1 MIKKIFTALVLVLGA
16 TSLLAQSGSSCYD
29 PIPVDSN
36 YVGRVNGPCTL
47 WYTAWTYDLPLKV
60 HFTPDS
66 DNSDWGPEVS
76 VDLTCV
82 PGQYADP
89 KLDSLVHMVEDFDV
103 SFPIELL
110 CDMVTSNGKVE
121 WDLSI
126 NDSYREQMAEFGI
139 TYNVQAFVKV
149 TFYEAGEIRLK
160 PDTAFTSCMENLQYV
175 NLGDTLDIA
184 ANDENTAYVF
194 PYTDWQNDSIRFVWI
209 GEQSARVWL
218 GTMDCEFTPEVNNGF
233 VWGYYDVKESSPKK
247 LYTQNM
253 KDAIKDSQSG
263 GLFYAKITAPVTG
276 KFVVEKI
283 PMSAAQDGAILME
296 YGKSIQLA
304 ASDTN
309 QLYCFPRTWEATQF
323 IASTTSALKMYAS
336 PSTQFGIASSNG
348 VTRKVFTFSLDGSS
362 QVLYLSD
369 VEINTITSKAV
380 DDYIYVRFACESPTM
395 ITPDVWNASECANAS
410 TLIRPN
416 ASFGVVSRSS
426 NTIFRLRYKDFV
438 GHNVT
443 INWSG
448 NSTLPTYI
456 SDACSY
462 TLSST
467 NPHVLLYSTI
477 KRKGSLD
484 IDAETIASWSERVDE
499 DGFLYVRFNPTN
511 QGNVTFSAEKIA
523 LDPVYTTISDTLC
536 YGESYTWNGQTYSA
550 TGEYQQTL
558 VAANGAD
565 SIVTLKLTIL
575 PEVPATTEKAE
586 IIAGETYTWNGKD
599 YTEAGEYTITLQDE
613 NGCDYQATLILN
625 VLPPLSPCLQA
636 SVKLNVGDE
645 LKVNLASAFTVY
657 AIDYNAW
664 MQQAVTLVWTGIE
677 PLHTFVAETCEFAL
691 APYNRY
697 VHAYVPVPAQG
708 DWVLDMDALAP
719 YVDED
724 GYLYVR
730 FLTEFE
736 GTLRVNFAF
745 GN

>member
-1 MIKKIFTALVLVLGA
+1 MIKKIFAALVLVLGA

-110 CDMVTSNGKVE
+110 CNMVTSSGKVE

-126 NDSYREQMAEFGI
+126 NDSYRKQMAEFGI

-218 GTMDCEFTPEVNNGF
+218 GTMDCGFIPEVNNGF

-263 GLFYAKITAPVTG
+263 GLFYAKITAPVAG

-283 PMSAAQDGAILME
+283 PMSAAQDGAILLE
-296 YGKSIQLA
+296 YGKTVQI
-304 ASDTN
+304 DTN
-309 QLYCFPRTWEATQF
+309 ALYCFPRTWT
-323 IASTTSALKMYAS
+323 STRFVSPTEYVLTMYAS
-336 PSTQFGIASSNG
+336 PSYDFKYDSEDCYIYPFSKEVDGRVLNLSSTEISV
-348 VTRKVFTFSLDGSS
+348 VTDM
-362 QVLYLSD
+362 
-369 VEINTITSKAV
+369 AV
-380 DDYIYVRFACESPTM
+380 DDYVYVRFACNASIS
-395 ITPDVWNASECANAS
+395 ITPEIWDPSECADQS

-416 ASFGVVSRSS
+416 EAFGVMARSS
-426 NTIFRLRYKDFV
+426 KTIFRMRYADWI
-438 GHNVT
+438 GYDLTIQWGGNVK
-443 INWSG
+443 
-448 NSTLPTYI
+448 LPTYI
-456 SDACSY
+456 ADACSF

-467 NPHVLLYSTI
+467 NSHVLKYAEVKSKGTFDISAATI
-477 KRKGSLD
+477 D
-484 IDAETIASWSERVDE
+484 TWASRVDE
-499 DGFLYVRFNPTN
+499 DGYLYVRFNPTN
-511 QGNVTFSAEKIA
+511 QGPVVFASAKPEDVDPVKP
-523 LDPVYTTISDTLC
+523 DPVYSTISETLC
-536 YGESYTWNGQTYSA
+536 YGDSYTWNGQTYSA
-550 TGEYQQTL
+550 TGDYQQTL

-599 YTEAGEYTITLQDE
+599 YTEAGEYTITLQDK

-664 MQQAVTLVWTGIE
+664 MQQAVTLVWTGVE

-708 DWVLDMDALAP
+708 DWVLDMNALAP

-736 GTLRVNFAF
+736 GTLRVK
-745 GN
+745 